1 MPRVLEERGGY
12 TSLIQACAPNVAA
25 SWQAFDVRRIDVLPE
40 LTDSLGVIVTGSAS
54 SVVDMEPWMERTAE
68 CLRQLVRD
76 EVPLLGICFGHQL
89 LGHALGGR
97 VERNPRGR
105 EMGTVELTLSR
116 SDPVIGDA
124 GSWHVNSTHLDT
136 VVELPPAAEVLGTT
150 RLEPHAAVRF
160 GAAAWGVQFHPEL
173 DASVMLEYFT
183 ARRSLLEAEGFDLAG
198 AERSLRDAPFGA
210 RVVAR
215 FLQRAEALRAR

>member
-1 MPRVLEERGGY
+1 
-12 TSLIQACAPNVAA
+12 
-25 SWQAFDVRRIDVLPE
+25 
-40 LTDSLGVIVTGSAS
+40 VIVTGSAS
-54 SVVDMEPWMERTAE
+54 SVVDMEPWMARTAE
-68 CLRQLVRD
+68 LLRELVRE

-124 GSWHVNSTHLDT
+124 GTWPVNTTHLDT
-136 VVELPPAAEVLGTT
+136 VAELPPKAEPLGTT

-160 GAAAWGVQFHPEL
+160 GAAAWGVQFHPEI
-173 DASVMLEYFT
+173 DAEVMHEYFAT
-183 ARRSLLEAEGFDLAG
+183 RRPLLAAEGFDLAR
-198 AERSLRDAPFGA
+198 AEGTLRDAPCGA
-210 RVVAR
+210 RVIAR
-215 FLQRAEALRAR
+215 FLETAEALRAR